1 MIFKITFIIVFAF
14 IIDSIIGDPPTWPH
28 PVKLIGKLIAFL
40 DKKLNHQKR
49 IEGIYML
56 LLVLILTGILST
68 LILYL
73 AYRLDF
79 IFGLI
84 IESIMVATTISQK
97 GLKDAAFAVY
107 KPLGKNDLPAARQQL
122 SQIVG
127 RDTAN
132 LNEEEMTRATIETVA
147 ENTTDGITAPI
158 FWTAIAGGVGAIL
171 YRAIN
176 TCDSMVG
183 YRNAKYENFGWASAK
198 LDDLVNYLPARLSGI
213 LMLYAGKIEGRE
225 EEISFHRLKKEA
237 KKHASP
243 NSAWTE
249 AATAL
254 LLDITLGG
262 SNYYQGI
269 KFHAEKI
276 GQGKKPLEKIDILK
290 SIDIMQ
296 RTNYLFSFIIILGV
310 FLYDFAQTWF

>member
-1 MIFKITFIIVFAF
+1 MIFKITFIIVLAF

-40 DKKLNHQKR
+40 DKKLNHHKR

-56 LLVLILTGILST
+56 IIVLIMTGMLSG

-73 AYRLDF
+73 SYRLDF
-79 IFGLI
+79 FFGLM

-97 GLKDAAFAVY
+97 GLKDAAIAVY
-107 KPLGKNDLPAARQQL
+107 KPLKINDLPAARQQL

-132 LNEEEMTRATIETVA
+132 LSEEEITRATIETVA

-183 YRNAKYENFGWASAK
+183 YHNEQYENFGWASAK

-213 LMLYAGKIEGRE
+213 LMLYGGSRGRNE
-225 EEISFHRLKKEA
+225 SNLSLRNLKVEA
-237 KKHASP
+237 IKHASP

-254 LLDITLGG
+254 LLDVKLGG
-262 SNYYQGI
+262 SNYYQGV
-269 KFHAEKI
+269 KSQAEKI
-276 GQGKKPLEKIDILK
+276 GQGRKPLEKEDILR
-290 SIDIMQ
+290 SISIMQ

-310 FLYDFAQTWF
+310 FLYGITRTWF